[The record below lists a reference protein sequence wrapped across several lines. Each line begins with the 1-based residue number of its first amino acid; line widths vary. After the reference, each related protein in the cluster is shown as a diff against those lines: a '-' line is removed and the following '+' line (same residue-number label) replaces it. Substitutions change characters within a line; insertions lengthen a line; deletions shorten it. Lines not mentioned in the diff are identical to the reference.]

1 MTVRFKGAD
10 LRPVL
15 TEALANQC
23 RVILVKDQG
32 VYFMAEC
39 GERRPDGRRKTIV
52 YAVGCN
58 PDADPFDDWWELAR
72 AEFGGDDFGEFFD
85 PEEPVFARIQHSEDD
100 LEVVGHGDAPVV
112 AARARVT
119 RRPLTLLPPSTLYGG
134 FLFYQE
140 DQRQDSISSIPGPL
154 RYLNRRCGIHHR

>member
-32 VYFMAEC
+32 VYFMSER
-39 GERRPDGRRKTIV
+39 GEQTPEGRRKLLA

-58 PDADPFDDWWELAR
+58 PDVDPFDDWWELAR
-72 AEFGGDDFGEFFD
+72 AEFGGDDFGEFFALQ
-85 PEEPVFARIQHSEDD
+85 ERVLTRILHSEDD
-100 LEVVGHGDAPVV
+100 LEVSATVTHLSMQAVSAAPAGH
-112 AARARVT
+112 
-119 RRPLTLLPPSTLYGG
+119 
-134 FLFYQE
+134 
-140 DQRQDSISSIPGPL
+140 
-154 RYLNRRCGIHHR
+154 